1 MFALV
6 LGAVRTR
13 TAQVLTILVLATVAA
28 AVAVAGPW
36 FAYAS
41 ADRTA
46 AADLAAAGAAE
57 RVLTAQQ
64 KLATG
69 GEPAAAL
76 QTFAGR
82 VTDGLRLPVG
92 APVTGLSAS
101 VNLVRGASTT
111 PIRLAFRDGFCDQVR
126 LDGRCPSA
134 PGEAAI
140 SEEAARRLGVGRGG
154 TLRVQT
160 SMASGTVAVRVVALY
175 TRQDPDGTYW
185 ASESFRAGNG
195 VDPVFVPVAAFR
207 ARTLWV
213 ATGVYDVVLPD
224 SLIRDDRR
232 LAAELAAADGRLGI
246 DEVQLS
252 SNTRRLLSTIDRD
265 RSTVLRGVLTAGV
278 QLIVLTWF
286 AIGLA
291 GRYTSRARRA
301 DAALLKLRGV
311 SRFGVLRLAWG
322 QHLVPLGFGVLLGAP
337 IGLLLARVLIDGVP
351 RPADRPTAL
360 VWSAVAAG
368 AVLLGGLAVLALIE
382 AAVLGRPV
390 AALLRPATGAGNPWW
405 SALTD
410 ALLLAVAGAALF
422 QAGSGSAAVGVD
434 AAAPALVALAVGL
447 LAARLLGR
455 VAARTGRVA
464 LRGGRLRLGLSALQL
479 SRSAGAERLFALV
492 VVGVALFLTAA
503 GSQWAEGAAR
513 TERSTTD
520 LGAARVLTVPGTNR
534 TALVE
539 AVRRAD
545 PGGRQAMAAVLSRDN
560 GVRVLEVDTTRLAA
574 VAAWRPDYGS
584 ITTLPLATVA
594 ATQSELP
601 PVTGDRL
608 TLRVRRDGPQPV
620 TLTLS
625 LQHQGT
631 GAPVTVSFGVL
642 GAGERTVRAP
652 VSGCAAAP
660 GCRLVNWSLTSAP
673 DRSGRTGP
681 PPSGAAVT
689 VRELRQDSAEPV
701 LLDATTLG
709 DIARWRPGTVGS
721 ALDVAAADGAL
732 RLITDEN
739 SAGQTHVGA
748 ELWVAGTRGPVPV
761 VLAGPT
767 PETWRYSDALLE
779 SYGEPAPVQVTAT
792 VPALPVVGR
801 SGVLVDLDATRRLA
815 AAADPGGQFQV
826 WLAPDARPEV
836 VAALTAAGLTIGT
849 DTTAGQLAE
858 RLRGQGPA
866 AVVRFALL
874 AGVAAM
880 LLAAAT
886 LAVGI
891 AAERRSLADQLIAL
905 RRQGLPAKVAVGAGY
920 SGPAALILA
929 GVLTGALAAILS
941 VASTGTPVP
950 DFTDGWRVLP
960 APSPLTPGVLALAAL
975 AALILFGLVGWLALR
990 PLIRG
995 LHRC

>member
-41 ADRTA
+41 ADRSA
-46 AADLAAAGAAE
+46 AADLAAAGPAE
-57 RVLTAQQ
+57 RLLTAQRGVNTQ
-64 KLATG
+64 G
-69 GEPAAAL
+69 NPAGAL
-76 QTFAGR
+76 QTFTGR
-82 VTDGLRLPVG
+82 VHDGLRLPVG
-92 APVTGLSAS
+92 EPVTGLSAS
-101 VNLVRGASTT
+101 LNLVRGASTT
-111 PIRLAFRDGFCDQVR
+111 PVRLAFRDGVCEHVR

-140 SEEAARRLGVGRGG
+140 SEESARRLGVGPGG
-154 TLRVQT
+154 TLEMQT
-160 SMASGTVAVRVVALY
+160 SLVSGTVRVRVVALY
-175 TRQDPDGTYW
+175 TRQDPDGPYW
-185 ASESFRAGNG
+185 ASEPFRAVNG
-195 VDPVFVPVAAFR
+195 IDPVFVPVTAFR
-207 ARTLWV
+207 AKPLW
-213 ATGVYDVVLPD
+213 TTTSVYDVVLPD
-224 SLIRDDRR
+224 AVIRGDRA

-246 DEVQLS
+246 EEIQLS
-252 SNTRRLLSTIDRD
+252 SNTRRLLATVEQD
-265 RSTVLRGVLTAGV
+265 RSTVLRGVLTSGV
-278 QLIVLTWF
+278 QLVVLTWF

-311 SRFGVLRLAWG
+311 SRSGVLRLAWG
-322 QHLVPLGFGVLLGAP
+322 QHLVPLGIGVLLGAP
-337 IGLLLARVLIDGVP
+337 IGVLLARFLIGGDPGAGD
-351 RPADRPTAL
+351 RPAVL
-360 VWSAVAAG
+360 LWSAVAAG
-368 AVLLGGLAVLALIE
+368 AVLIGGLVVLALVE
-382 AAVLGRPV
+382 AVVLGRPV
-390 AALLRPATGAGNPWW
+390 AALLRPAAGGGNPWW

-410 ALLLAVAGAALF
+410 ALLLAVAAAALF
-422 QAGSGSAAVGVD
+422 QARSGGPAVGVD

-455 VAARTGRVA
+455 VAARTGRAA

-492 VVGVALFLTAA
+492 VVGVALFLTAV
-503 GSQWAEGAAR
+503 GGQWAEGVAR
-513 TERSTTD
+513 TERSTAD

-545 PGGRQAMAAVLSRDN
+545 PGGRQAMAAVVSQDSA
-560 GVRVLEVDTTRLAA
+560 VRVLEVDTTRLAA
-574 VAAWRPDYGS
+574 IAAWRPDYGP
-584 ITTLPLATVA
+584 IGALPLAT
-594 ATQSELP
+594 ATANQPELP

-608 TLRVRRDGPQPV
+608 SLRFRRDGPQPV
-620 TLTLS
+620 ALTLTL
-625 LQHQGT
+625 QHETT
-631 GAPVTVSFGVL
+631 GAPVTVTFGVL
-642 GAGERTVRAP
+642 DAGEHTVDAA
-652 VSGCAAAP
+652 VDGCAAAP
-660 GCRLVNWSLTSAP
+660 GCRIVNWSLTSAP
-673 DRSGRTGP
+673 DQLGRTRP

-689 VRELRQDSAEPV
+689 VRELRQDAAEPV
-701 LLDATTLG
+701 VLDGSTLG
-709 DIARWRPGTVGS
+709 DITRWRPGTVGS

-739 SAGQTHVGA
+739 SGRQQHVGA
-748 ELWVAGTRGPVPV
+748 EVWAAGTNGPLPV
-761 VLAGPT
+761 LLAGAL
-767 PETWRYSDALLE
+767 PEAWRYSDALLE

-801 SGVLVDLDATRRLA
+801 SGVMVDLDATRRLA
-815 AAADPGGQFQV
+815 AVADPGGQFQV
-826 WLAPDARPEV
+826 WLAPDARPGIV
-836 VAALTAAGLTIGT
+836 DALTAAGLTIGT

-874 AGVAAM
+874 AGAAAV

-886 LAVGI
+886 VAVGI
-891 AAERRSLADQLIAL
+891 AAERRSLADQLAAL
-905 RRQGLPAKVAVGAGY
+905 RRQGLPARVAIGAGY

-929 GVLTGALAAILS
+929 GVVIGVLAAIVS
-941 VASTGTPVP
+941 VATTGTPVP
-950 DFTDGWRVLP
+950 AFTDGWRVL
-960 APSPLTPGVLALAAL
+960 ATPLPLAPGVVTLGAL

-995 LHRC
+995 LRR